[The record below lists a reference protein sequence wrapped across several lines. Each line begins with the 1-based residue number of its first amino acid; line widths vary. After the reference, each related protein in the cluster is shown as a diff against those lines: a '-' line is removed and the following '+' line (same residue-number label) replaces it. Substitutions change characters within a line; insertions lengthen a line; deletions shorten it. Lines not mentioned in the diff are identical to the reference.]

1 MKMAKMWWI
10 KGPTK
15 NSYFRDEINPGPCEV
30 LNKEVV
36 KERQMQ
42 RDQRKLATLEVR
54 EQLLNTK
61 S

>member
-10 KGPTK
+10 KCPTK

-30 LNKEVV
+30 LNREEV
-36 KERQMQ
+36 KELRM
-42 RDQRKLATLEVR
+42 RIGQRKLATLEVR

>member
-30 LNKEVV
+30 LNREEV
-36 KERQMQ
+36 KELRM
-42 RDQRKLATLEVR
+42 RIGQRKLATLEVR

>member
-1 MKMAKMWWI
+1 MKVAKMRWI

-15 NSYFRDEINPGPCEV
+15 NSYFRDEINPGPYEV

-42 RDQRKLATLEVR
+42 RDQRKLAKLEVR